1 MWHRDVHD
9 LMRECSEAPR
19 MPREDERL
27 AQAAVRDGRP
37 DDDKKVDGGVQ
48 LVQPQLQHVELVGEG
63 HHVDDPPWWLAC
75 RPRHLTPAGGI
86 GHA

>member
-1 MWHRDVHD
+1 MRHHNVHN
-9 LMRECSEAPR
+9 LMCEGGEALR
-19 MPREDERL
+19 MLREDERL
-27 AQAAVRDGRP
+27 AQAAVRDGRL
-37 DDDKKVDGGVQ
+37 DDDKEVDGGVQ

-63 HHVDDPPWWLAC
+63 HHVDDPPWRLAS